1 MLVLDLGLDGP
12 GYLQTVAGAELW
24 CDAELAPGARPAP
37 RPAIEEPAGAEPEEL
52 VYDGPGI
59 VAGRVER
66 VRSWLSAEGWRTVE
80 FASGDRFRVSPDGV
94 SVALT
99 AGSTAGAVRERRLE
113 LAVGAPLALA
123 LALRGVHLLHA
134 SAVAGSEGVVALCG
148 DSGAGKSTLAAAAL
162 EQPGLGLRR
171 VADDILPVRLGAD
184 PVALPHFPQLK
195 LPRGRGYP
203 QEAPPRLP
211 LRGLVVLDRGG
222 EEAPLALER
231 LEPAAA
237 LAEVVRAGVATR
249 LLDRALLARHF
260 ELCAEAASNLTVVRL
275 RYPSGGASLP
285 RALGALR
292 SLAGG
297 EIRG

>member
-12 GYLQTVAGAELW
+12 GCVQTVAGAELW
-24 CDAELAPGARPAP
+24 CDAALGPGARPAL
-37 RPAIEEPAGAEPEEL
+37 RPAIEEPAGTGPEEL

-80 FASGDRFRVSPDGV
+80 FASGDRFRVSPDGL

-134 SAVAGSEGVVALCG
+134 SAVAGPEGVVALCG
-148 DSGAGKSTLAAAAL
+148 DSGAGKSTLAAAAV
-162 EQPGLGLRR
+162 EHPGLGR

-195 LPRGRGYP
+195 LPHDRWYP
-203 QEAPPRLP
+203 QGAPPRLP

-222 EEAPLALER
+222 EGAALALER

-237 LAEVVRAGVATR
+237 LAEIVRAGVATR

-260 ELCAEAASNLTVVRL
+260 ELCAEAVSNLAVARL
-275 RYPSGGASLP
+275 RYPTGGASLQ

-297 EIRG
+297 GIRG